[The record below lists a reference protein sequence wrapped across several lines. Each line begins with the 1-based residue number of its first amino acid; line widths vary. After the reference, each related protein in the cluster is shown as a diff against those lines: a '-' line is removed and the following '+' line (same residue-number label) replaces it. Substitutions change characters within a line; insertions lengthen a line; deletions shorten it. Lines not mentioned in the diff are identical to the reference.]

1 MRSRLFLTSRR
12 DLRLVR
18 HRINDRVGQ
27 KFEGIS
33 GIDRG
38 VQSVIGPLESI
49 AKIRVPG
56 HEYVNPAT
64 LIEYGEDLRYLPGW
78 AILPLLAF
86 RTFGDGIIR
95 HLNDF
100 VDVVK
105 AVKQRMGGVEFHRRC
120 PGQHSPDLPEKLS
133 EFLIAVKVVGKP

>member
-1 MRSRLFLTSRR
+1 MS
-12 DLRLVR
+12 
-18 HRINDRVGQ
+18 HRVKDGVGQ
-27 KFEGIS
+27 KFERVGGVGCGI
-33 GIDRG
+33 
-38 VQSVIGPLESI
+38 QSVVGPLESI

-56 HEYVNPAT
+56 HKYVNPAT

-100 VDVVK
+100 VDVVE
-105 AVKQRMGGVEFHRRC
+105 AVKERMGCIEFHGGCSR
-120 PGQHSPDLPEKLS
+120 QHSPDLREKLS
-133 EFLIAVKVVGKP
+133 KFFIAMKVIGKP

>member
-56 HEYVNPAT
+56 HEDVNPAL
-64 LIEYGEDLRYLPGW
+64 LIEYGKDLRYLPGW

-86 RTFGDGIIR
+86 GTFGDGIIR

-100 VDVVK
+100 VNVEETVK
-105 AVKQRMGGVEFHRRC
+105 ERMGCIEFHGRC
-120 PGQHSPDLPEKLS
+120 AGQHAPDLC
-133 EFLIAVKVVGKP
+133 